1 MKKLLLILLC
11 LPLLFSTCKKEEE
24 NNTPPTSL
32 PEIRA
37 QWDLYYYYAEFEEGY
52 QVNSDRT
59 ITNTYDEG
67 PYNPADLN
75 AQIIWSFTDWAFSE
89 RTYNNNQLTN
99 TVSLSWLRSGDNLM
113 LYNFEDTLN
122 GTIHKL
128 TNSKFEYTFINES
141 IDFILNPNDTVYYT
155 KQTAD
160 IKANFLSS
168 NL

>member
-1 MKKLLLILLC
+1 MEKLLLILLC

-52 QVNSDRT
+52 QVNNERT
-59 ITNTYDEG
+59 ITNAYDEE
-67 PYNPADLN
+67 PYNPSDFN
-75 AQIIWSFTDWAFSE
+75 AQIIWSFTDWTFSE
-89 RTYNNNQLTN
+89 RTYNNNQLIN
-99 TVSLSWLRSGDNLM
+99 TVYLSWLLNENNLM
-113 LYNFEDTLN
+113 LYNSEDTLN

-128 TNSKFEYTFINES
+128 TNSKFEYTFFNES
-141 IDFILNPNDTVYYT
+141 IEFIIKPSDTVDYT
-155 KQTAD
+155 KVTAD